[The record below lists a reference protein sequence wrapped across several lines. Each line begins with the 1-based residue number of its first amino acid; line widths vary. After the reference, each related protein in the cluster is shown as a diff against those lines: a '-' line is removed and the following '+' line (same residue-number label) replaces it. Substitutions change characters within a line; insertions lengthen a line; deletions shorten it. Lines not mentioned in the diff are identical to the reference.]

1 MMQVNSSSERSH
13 PQSID
18 GKTSLDVT
26 STTSYISPWLSS
38 LAYFLG
44 HNFLMPLF
52 FGKISVT
59 GQENIPLSGP
69 VLIAP
74 THRSRWDALLV
85 PYATGRI
92 VSGRDLRFM
101 VTSTE
106 CTGIQGW
113 FIRRLGG
120 FAVNA
125 NHPSV
130 STLRHAVDILRC
142 GEILVIFPEGG
153 IRKGKLH
160 PLKPGISRLA
170 LSAQAIDH
178 QLEVKILPVGITY
191 SQENPSWGT
200 NVQINIGKPI
210 LVKDYMN
217 GHLNGTTKQDAKQ
230 LIVDLA
236 QALTHLS
243 CHESDLPGHHFV
255 GIANS

>member
-1 MMQVNSSSERSH
+1 MMRVNSSSERSH
-13 PQSID
+13 PQSFA
-18 GKTSLDVT
+18 GKTNIEVI

-52 FGKISVT
+52 FGQIRVT
-59 GQENIPLSGP
+59 GQENIPRSGP
-69 VLIAP
+69 VLLAP

-85 PYATGRI
+85 PYATGRM

-125 NHPSV
+125 KHPSV
-130 STLRHAVDILRC
+130 STLRHAMDILRQ

-170 LSAQAIDH
+170 LSAEATTPG
-178 QLEVKILPVGITY
+178 LGVKILPIGITY

-200 NVQINIGKPI
+200 DIHIQIGKPI
-210 LVKDYMN
+210 QVRDYMQGDSKDN
-217 GHLNGTTKQDAKQ
+217 AKR
-230 LIVDLA
+230 LMSDLT
-236 QALTHLS
+236 QALQKLS
-243 CHESDLPGHHFV
+243 CHGSELADHHFV
-255 GIANS
+255 KIANS